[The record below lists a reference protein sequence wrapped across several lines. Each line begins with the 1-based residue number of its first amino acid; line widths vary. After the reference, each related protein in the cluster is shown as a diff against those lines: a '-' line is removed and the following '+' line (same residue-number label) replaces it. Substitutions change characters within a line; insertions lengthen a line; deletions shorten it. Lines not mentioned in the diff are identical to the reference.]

1 MSMSK
6 EAREQRSRYMRQ
18 WRAKPKNKIKTRE
31 YNKTYWERR
40 AIKEL
45 QKEEA

>member
-1 MSMSK
+1 MQLS
-6 EAREQRSRYMRQ
+6 EQARKQRNAYMRK

-45 QKEEA
+45 QKEET